1 MKNYIRIIA
10 LVLVGIA
17 ATGHE
22 CSAQDKDYRAH
33 VLFLYNFI
41 KYISWPTETDHFVI
55 GVMGESPVAE
65 ELRKLAAIKKTP
77 AGKPILIKIIDNIH
91 TMAGCQIIYI
101 PDAHSKDIAQLIT
114 VVQVEPALIV
124 SERDG
129 LTKKGADISF
139 FTDDDKLGFSIN
151 RKNIESKKLKA
162 SGELLRLAELVD

>member
-91 TMAGCQIIYI
+91 TTVGCQIIYI

-114 VVQVEPALIV
+114 IVHVEPALIV

-139 FTDDDKLGFSIN
+139 FTDDDKLGFPLTERISKA
-151 RKNIESKKLKA
+151 KN
-162 SGELLRLAELVD
+162 